1 MLPHEQPFVVAND
14 ARDDAEA
21 LRALVEQH
29 SYLFFRGLMDADV
42 IRQVRH
48 DVLALCHDAGWLDPH
63 SPLDEGVWS
72 GTVAYVEGEPPYM
85 EVYRQV
91 LKLPCFQQL
100 PHHPVFLDIAEK
112 ILGGPVLVH
121 PRRIGRI
128 TFPAMG
134 KVTATPPHQDW
145 HFIRGTTQTYTMW
158 LPLGDCP
165 PALGGLAILAG
176 SHRLAYQTHVPM
188 LTWDWVPGASS
199 YQVDVT
205 PYNGSFCDWG
215 AVTTVHWRDDTA
227 VNAWTPLGD
236 FCVEVRGP
244 AGLLVDHYDMTQPEL
259 FTLPGEGAYP
269 NAAKALLM
277 NQSLTIAGGTTNIN
291 KNIVAERVLGLPPE
305 PRP

>member
-21 LRALVEQH
+21 LHALLEQH

-48 DVLALCHDAGWLDPH
+48 DVLALCRDVGWLDPN

-85 EVYRQV
+85 QVYRQV
-91 LKLPCFQQL
+91 LKLPSFQQL

-121 PRRIGRI
+121 PRQIGRI
-128 TFPAMG
+128 TFPATD
-134 KVTATPPHQDW
+134 KVTAPPPHQDW

-165 PALGGLAILAG
+165 HELGGLAVLAG
-176 SHRLAYQTHVPM
+176 SHRMAYQPHVPM
-188 LTWDWVPGASS
+188 QGTGGAGVALEEQGEWHTTDYKIGDFVIFHS
-199 YQVDVT
+199 Y
-205 PYNGSFCDWG
+205 
-215 AVTTVHWRDDTA
+215 TVHQALPNRSGRFLRLSTDNRYQWESDEIDPSSLQPHYNLNLDD
-227 VNAWTPLGD
+227 
-236 FCVEVRGP
+236 
-244 AGLLVDHYDMTQPEL
+244 
-259 FTLPGEGAYP
+259 
-269 NAAKALLM
+269 
-277 NQSLTIAGGTTNIN
+277 
-291 KNIVAERVLGLPPE
+291 
-305 PRP
+305 